1 VTGVDSGTAPAVWSE
16 SLFRPV
22 RDGNA
27 FEATV
32 ERLAQAIKLGVVPHG
47 DRLAPERE
55 LAEALQVSRMTLREA
70 IRALS
75 EAGFVL
81 VRRGRGGGT
90 IVTYRPAQG
99 AGAVGPRAGVRSR
112 ARVAS
117 VLDFRRVVEPGTAA
131 LAAERP
137 VSPADR
143 GYLVACL
150 GECEDAALDGSHRI
164 ADSRLHLAIAG
175 VTGCSPLVTAVADVQ
190 SQLGELLGEIPVLPR
205 NIEHSHAQHRAIV
218 AAIVSGDPTGARAVM
233 EEHCAATSAL
243 LRGLLP

>member
-1 VTGVDSGTAPAVWSE
+1 VAAPDLGTAPAVWSE

-32 ERLAQAIKLGVVPHG
+32 ERLAQAIKLGVVPNG

-70 IRALS
+70 IKALA
-75 EAGFVL
+75 EAGFVA

-90 IVTYRPAQG
+90 FVTFRPAG
-99 AGAVGPRAGVRSR
+99 GVAAVGMRPDARSAHR
-112 ARVAS
+112 LAR
-117 VLDFRRVVEPGTAA
+117 VLDFRRVVEPGAAA
-131 LAAERP
+131 LAAERTL
-137 VSPADR
+137 SQADR
-143 GYLVACL
+143 GYLLGCL
-150 GECEDAALDGSHRI
+150 GECQAAVLDGSHRI

-190 SQLGELLGEIPVLPR
+190 SQLGELLGEIPVLAR

-218 AAIVSGDPTGARAVM
+218 DAILGGDPAGARRVM
-233 EEHCAATSAL
+233 EQHCEATSAL